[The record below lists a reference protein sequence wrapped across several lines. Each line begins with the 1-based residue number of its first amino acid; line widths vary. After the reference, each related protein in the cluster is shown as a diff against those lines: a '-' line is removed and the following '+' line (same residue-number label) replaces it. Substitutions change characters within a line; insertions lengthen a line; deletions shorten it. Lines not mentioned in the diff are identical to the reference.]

1 MKTSKTWLAVSLFVG
16 TSLAASVACAQGG
29 GSVEAGRTKAAACA
43 GCHGP
48 DGNSPA
54 DMWPKIAGQVSEYI
68 VKQLQDFRD
77 GRRRND
83 QMSPQ
88 ARSLSDQDIRDL
100 AAFYAAQR
108 AKTGAGQPDKLAQG
122 EKLYLKGAG
131 RGPTTVTACLGCHGQ
146 SGEGGRNWSGTY
158 AAPPTVLAPAIGSQH
173 PAYVANQLKAYKAG
187 ARQNDVGQV
196 MRNIASRMSEGEI
209 EAVAQYVTTLSR

>member
-1 MKTSKTWLAVSLFVG
+1 MSKTLLAVSLSMG
-16 TSLAASVACAQGG
+16 LSLTTAVAGAQGA
-29 GSVEAGRTKAAACA
+29 GSADAGKTKAAACA

-54 DMWPKIAGQVSEYI
+54 DMWPKIAGQVPEYI
-68 VKQLQDFRD
+68 VKQLQDFKA
-77 GRRRND
+77 GRRSND
-83 QMSPQ
+83 QMSPMAQ
-88 ARSLSDQDIRDL
+88 SLSDQDIRDL

-108 AKTGAGQPDKLAQG
+108 AKAGAGQPDKLAQG

-131 RGPTTVTACLGCHGQ
+131 RGAATVTACLGCHGQ
-146 SGEGGRNWSGTY
+146 SGEGGRHWSGVY

-173 PAYVANQLKAYKAG
+173 PGYIANQLRAYKAG
-187 ARQNDVGQV
+187 ARQNDVGHV

-209 EAVAQYVTTLSR
+209 EAVAQYIATLSR